1 VLDDTPRTQGGSTCV
16 APGRCYDSRVRS
28 GLFMTL
34 ACASLM
40 GAAGCGRPARAGVD
54 REAAQYEQYRQ
65 PQKVIAGLA
74 LAPGMRVAD
83 VGAGRGFLTTR
94 IAAAVGARGHVVATD
109 IDGRALAAIA
119 PAPAIETRV
128 VRADDPGLER
138 GAYDRILV
146 AEVDQYLPDRAGYLA
161 RLARA
166 LAPGGFIAVSNRMP
180 YRAPLLAAAAR
191 AGLRATELP
200 LGLPAHFFVKLE
212 PTP

>member
-1 VLDDTPRTQGGSTCV
+1 
-16 APGRCYDSRVRS
+16 
-28 GLFMTL
+28 MTL
-34 ACASLM
+34 ACASLV

-54 REAAQYEQYRQ
+54 RQATQATQAAREAAQAARESAQYEAYRQ

-83 VGAGRGFLTTR
+83 VGAGRGFLTGR
-94 IAAAVGARGHVVATD
+94 IAAAVGPRGHVVATD
-109 IDGRALAAIA
+109 IDGKALAAIA

-128 VRADDPGLER
+128 VRAGDPGLER
-138 GAYDRILV
+138 AGYDRILV
-146 AEVDQYLPDRAGYLA
+146 AEVDQYLPDRADYLQ
-161 RLARA
+161 RLGRA

-212 PTP
+212 PIP